1 ASMVGRG
8 QAHEHEQARRKRRA
22 RPFRVREELRVGESS
37 FSRFRVPLSCVQQ
50 SEVVGVAVRVRVESG
65 QIMGQN
71 GEGGSVGNPV
81 EGGQTSLGEG
91 RGQTSVKVG
100 LTQVN
105 QVPVEEGVGI
115 GGRRGCYLVHTA
127 QLHGR

>member
-1 ASMVGRG
+1 V
-8 QAHEHEQARRKRRA
+8 
-22 RPFRVREELRVGESS
+22 LRVGEAYK
-37 FSRFRVPLSCVQQ
+37 SRVRVTRACVQQ
-50 SEVVGVAVRVRVESG
+50 SDAVWDAVRVRVESG
-65 QIMGQN
+65 QNMGQN